1 MAVRLH
7 VRDGSF
13 RWFRA
18 ELRPVMGWEGERE
31 RDEVVGTPS
40 TGVESS
46 CSGRLM
52 FCLLTDITKETE
64 EQVSG

>member
-1 MAVRLH
+1 
-7 VRDGSF
+7 
-13 RWFRA
+13 
-18 ELRPVMGWEGERE
+18 MGWEGERE